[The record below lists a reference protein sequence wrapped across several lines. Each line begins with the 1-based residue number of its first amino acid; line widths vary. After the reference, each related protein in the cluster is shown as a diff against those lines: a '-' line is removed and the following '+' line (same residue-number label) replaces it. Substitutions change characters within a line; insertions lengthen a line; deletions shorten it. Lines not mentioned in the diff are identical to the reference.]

1 MPCCSSAPLFA
12 WYDVGDFWKWGNLN
26 DGGDSSAVR
35 NQLMKTSPAPPT
47 WRCHLYDPRNTSHN
61 AAHQTF
67 FFYRCWKC
75 PPPSF
80 LQRFPK
86 TKRTGR
92 TRARR
97 YKKNMDN
104 AQEQQLSRPSNAL
117 RGEALRS
124 PPAPP
129 TRLFFRPF
137 PCCLDNDTKQAEP
150 QPQPLSQQQQETCR
164 GIVLTFAPLRNNN
177 TNKKKKKAQKDKKK
191 QEETR
196 RR

>member
-1 MPCCSSAPLFA
+1 MIP
-12 WYDVGDFWKWGNLN
+12 GIG
-26 DGGDSSAVR
+26 
-35 NQLMKTSPAPPT
+35 
-47 WRCHLYDPRNTSHN
+47 SHN

-104 AQEQQLSRPSNAL
+104 TQEQHVSRPSNAL
-117 RGEALRS
+117 RGERA
-124 PPAPP
+124 APP
-129 TRLFFRPF
+129 TRLSFRPF
-137 PCCLDNDTKQAEP
+137 PCCLDNGTKQAEP
-150 QPQPLSQQQQETCR
+150 QPQPSQQQQETCR
-164 GIVLTFAPLRNNN
+164 GIVLTFAPHRNNN
-177 TNKKKKKAQKDKKK
+177 TNKKMKNTQNDKKK

>member
-47 WRCHLYDPRNTSHN
+47 WRCHLYDPRNTFPQCSAPN
-61 AAHQTF
+61 F
-67 FFYRCWKC
+67 FLLPLLEVSPALF
-75 PPPSF
+75 SSEV
-80 LQRFPK
+80 PK
-86 TKRTGR
+86 N
-92 TRARR
+92 
-97 YKKNMDN
+97 KKNWKN
-104 AQEQQLSRPSNAL
+104 KSKKIQEEHGQHTGTTFIKTVKRIAGGGAAPSL
-117 RGEALRS
+117 RAS
-124 PPAPP
+124 HPP
-129 TRLFFRPF
+129 FFRHF

-177 TNKKKKKAQKDKKK
+177 TNKKKKKAQNDKKK